1 MAIINVILIFQM
13 FHCYDIYVLDKKVTM
28 TLRILLFENAGKP
41 FNVLINLSAM
51 GTAKTQ
57 IQQCNEW

>member
-1 MAIINVILIFQM
+1 M

-41 FNVLINLSAM
+41 LNVLINLCAM

-57 IQQCNEW
+57 MQQCNEWYR

>member
-1 MAIINVILIFQM
+1 
-13 FHCYDIYVLDKKVTM
+13 M